1 MGHLDKL
8 KVSKRVIAAARP
20 RRKLETAEYR
30 RSKLIA
36 NLEEQI
42 ELAQLALED
51 KPLQLKRKRGHEVVN
66 VRPRIWWTRAPD
78 GLVFTEIR
86 YNKVALN
93 IAGRGTSIEV
103 GPLRKLPTVY
113 RTVIKAV
120 KAGELDK
127 AIDNAARKSRP
138 GRG

>member
-20 RRKLETAEYR
+20 RRRVDTTAYR
-30 RSKLIA
+30 REKLVS

-42 ELAQLALED
+42 ELANLALQG
-51 KPLQLKRKRGHEVVN
+51 KPLQLKRKRGHDVVI
-66 VRPRIWWTRAPD
+66 VRPRLWWTVEPD

-93 IAGRGTSIEV
+93 IAGRGNSIEA
-103 GPLRKLPTVY
+103 GRLKRLPAVY

-120 KAGELDK
+120 RAGELDR
-127 AIDNAARKSRP
+127 AIENAARKSRP
-138 GRG
+138 